1 MQPLRPD
8 RRILR
13 LREPLPTNL
22 PGDLVPIR
30 GARPTGRPDDREF
43 IMSKEKQE
51 NDQPAALGMIE
62 KLCQRYPKTF
72 THEPDDVRPLAR
84 GIHKAIVADA
94 PDLPVSIVS
103 QALAIYA
110 AWLPYMRACIAGASR
125 IDLSGDPAGVV
136 TEKEAMYAVQRLAA
150 RERKCDKGRAER
162 EATVRNQEAG
172 ERPRQAAGR
181 RARSVKGEAVT
192 VKQVIIAAKAETVE
206 RVAAKAEATTAK
218 QAAAAGQVTP
228 AIKGET
234 ATRQDPAKAGP
245 ERLGLAG
252 LKAAAQRRRL
262 AASTS

>member
-1 MQPLRPD
+1 
-8 RRILR
+8 
-13 LREPLPTNL
+13 
-22 PGDLVPIR
+22 
-30 GARPTGRPDDREF
+30 
-43 IMSKEKQE
+43 MSKEKQE
-51 NDQPAALGMIE
+51 NDHPAALGMIE
-62 KLCQRYPKTF
+62 ELCQRYPKTF
-72 THEPDDVRPLAR
+72 THEPDDVRPLSL

-94 PDLPVSIVS
+94 PDLPASIVS

-110 AWLPYMRACIAGASR
+110 AWLPYMRACIAGAPR

-150 RERKCDKGRAER
+150 RERKLDERRAER
-162 EATVRNQEAG
+162 EGAVRKAQEAG
-172 ERPRQAAGR
+172 ERTRQAAGR
-181 RARSVKGEAVT
+181 AARSVKGEAVT
-192 VKQVIIAAKAETVE
+192 VRQVIIAAKAETVE

-218 QAAAAGQVTP
+218 QAAATGQVTP

>member
-1 MQPLRPD
+1 MP
-8 RRILR
+8 
-13 LREPLPTNL
+13 
-22 PGDLVPIR
+22 
-30 GARPTGRPDDREF
+30 
-43 IMSKEKQE
+43 MEKQE
-51 NDQPAALGMIE
+51 NDYLATMAMIE

-72 THEPDDVRPLAR
+72 THEPHDVRPLAR

-94 PDLPVSIVS
+94 PDLPASIVS

-110 AWLPYMRACIAGASR
+110 AWLPYMGACIAGAPR
-125 IDLSGDPAGVV
+125 IDLSGDAAGVV

-150 RERKCDKGRAER
+150 RERNRDEGRVER
-162 EATVRNQEAG
+162 EAAVRNAQEAG

-181 RARSVKGEAVT
+181 RPRSVKGEAVT

-206 RVAAKAEATTAK
+206 QVAAKAEATTAK
-218 QAAAAGQVTP
+218 QAAAACQVTS

-252 LKAAAQRRRL
+252 LKAAAQKRRL